1 MTYRTRIA
9 AVFLLGF
16 FLDLINMFIASVAF
30 PAMGQALHATPSA
43 LAWVSNGYIAGL
55 TLVIP
60 FSAMLARLLGA
71 KRLILLSLFVFS
83 AASAAAGLASTLD
96 SLIAW
101 RVIQGLGG
109 GLLIP
114 VGQALAWQQFKPHE
128 RARLSSAVMLVA
140 LLAPAC
146 SPALGGVL
154 VQTLGWRW
162 IFFATLPVAALAFVL
177 AGLWLRNEK
186 PQQTLTRRLLHLPLL
201 KDPLLRFS
209 MLVYLCVPGTF
220 IGVNVMGMFYLQSI
234 ARLTPAE
241 TGALMLPWS
250 LASFVAITATGRYF
264 NRTGPRP
271 LIVLGCL
278 LQAIGMG
285 LLIGIGPDTPFA
297 LPVLAFTL
305 MGAGGS
311 LCSSTAQSS
320 AFLTIP
326 HDAMPDASALW
337 NLNRQLSFFLG
348 ALVLAALLSLAQ
360 RYLPPLTAWHGIFL
374 FAAGVTL
381 LPLLAVIRL
390 NNAKVLRQLQQE
402 NV

>member
-1 MTYRTRIA
+1 MTYRTRVA
-9 AVFLLGF
+9 VVFLLGF

-250 LASFVAITATGRYF
+250 LASFVAITVTGRYF
-264 NRTGPRP
+264 NHTGPRP

-285 LLIGIGPDTPFA
+285 LLIGIGPDTPFT

-360 RYLPPLTAWHGIFL
+360 RYLPPLMAWHGIFL

>member
-1 MTYRTRIA
+1 
-9 AVFLLGF
+9 
-16 FLDLINMFIASVAF
+16 
-30 PAMGQALHATPSA
+30 
-43 LAWVSNGYIAGL
+43 
-55 TLVIP
+55 
-60 FSAMLARLLGA
+60 
-71 KRLILLSLFVFS
+71 
-83 AASAAAGLASTLD
+83 
-96 SLIAW
+96 
-101 RVIQGLGG
+101 
-109 GLLIP
+109 
-114 VGQALAWQQFKPHE
+114 
-128 RARLSSAVMLVA
+128 MLVA

-154 VQTLGWRW
+154 VQTLAGDGF
-162 IFFATLPVAALAFVL
+162 FFATLPVAALAFVL

-201 KDPLLRFS
+201 RDPLLRFS

-241 TGALMLPWS
+241 TGALNAS
-250 LASFVAITATGRYF
+250 LVTGLFCGHHGNGGRYF
-264 NRTGPRP
+264 NHTGPRA

-285 LLIGIGPDTPFA
+285 LLIGIGPDTPFT

>member
-1 MTYRTRIA
+1 MTYRTRVA
-9 AVFLLGF
+9 VVFLLGF

-30 PAMGQALHATPSA
+30 PAMGQALHASPSA

-264 NRTGPRP
+264 NHTGPRP

-285 LLIGIGPDTPFA
+285 LLIGIGPDTPFT

-360 RYLPPLTAWHGIFL
+360 RYLPPLTAWHDIFL

>member
-1 MTYRTRIA
+1 MTYRTRVA

-30 PAMGQALHATPSA
+30 PAMGRALHATPSA

-186 PQQTLTRRLLHLPLL
+186 PQQILTRRLLHLSLL

-264 NRTGPRP
+264 NHTGPRP
-271 LIVLGCL
+271 LIMLGCL

-285 LLIGIGPDTPFA
+285 LLIGIGPDTPFT

>member
-1 MTYRTRIA
+1 MTYRTRVA

-30 PAMGQALHATPSA
+30 PAMGEALHATPSA

-60 FSAMLARLLGA
+60 FSAMLARLLGP

-146 SPALGGVL
+146 SPALGGML

-241 TGALMLPWS
+241 TGALMFPWS

-285 LLIGIGPDTPFA
+285 LLIGIGPDTPFT

>member
-1 MTYRTRIA
+1 MTYRTRVA
-9 AVFLLGF
+9 VVFLLGF

-30 PAMGQALHATPSA
+30 PAMGEALHASPSA

-264 NRTGPRP
+264 NHTGPRP
-271 LIVLGCL
+271 LIMLGCL

-285 LLIGIGPDTPFA
+285 LLIGIGPDTPFT

>member
-1 MTYRTRIA
+1 MTYRTRVA
-9 AVFLLGF
+9 VVFLLGF

-30 PAMGQALHATPSA
+30 PAMGQALHASPSA

-60 FSAMLARLLGA
+60 FSAMLARLLGP

-201 KDPLLRFS
+201 RDPLLRFS

-264 NRTGPRP
+264 NHTGPRP
-271 LIVLGCL
+271 FIVLGCL

-285 LLIGIGPDTPFA
+285 LLIGIGPDTPFT

>member
-1 MTYRTRIA
+1 MMYRTRVA
-9 AVFLLGF
+9 VVFLLGF

-83 AASAAAGLASTLD
+83 AASTAAGLASTLD

-220 IGVNVMGMFYLQSI
+220 IGVNVMGMFYLQSV

-264 NRTGPRP
+264 NHTGPRP

-285 LLIGIGPDTPFA
+285 LIIGIEPDTPFA

>member
-1 MTYRTRIA
+1 MTYRTRVA
-9 AVFLLGF
+9 VVFLLGF

-60 FSAMLARLLGA
+60 FSAMLARLLGP

-186 PQQTLTRRLLHLPLL
+186 PQQTLTRRLLHLSLL

-285 LLIGIGPDTPFA
+285 LLIGIGPDTPFT